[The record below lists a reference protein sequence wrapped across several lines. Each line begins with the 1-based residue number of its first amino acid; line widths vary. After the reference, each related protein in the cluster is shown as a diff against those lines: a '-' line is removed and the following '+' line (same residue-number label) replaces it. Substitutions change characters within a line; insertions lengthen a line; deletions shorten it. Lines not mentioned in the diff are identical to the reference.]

1 MDWLTR
7 LPWIGPVVA
16 RLMRTHVW
24 RTYETL
30 ERVHWT
36 RLAAAITFI
45 SFLALFPLITVGAA
59 IGAAVLSDAKM
70 RDVEGKLA
78 DQVPGISGQL
88 DLSGLVDNAA
98 TVGVLAG
105 AALLFTG
112 IGWVGSLR
120 ECLRA
125 VWELADEHDN
135 VLLRKLKDGGILLG
149 LGGVALG
156 SFAVSA
162 FAVTAVGW
170 AAEKLDIPE
179 GGAGSWLL
187 RLAAFAAAVGADFL
201 LLCYVLTWLPGLTP
215 PRRAVVVAALI
226 GAIGFEL
233 LKSLLSGYMQG
244 VAAKSMYGAFGTPI
258 ALLLWIN
265 LTAKLSLFCA
275 GWTATP
281 SKAHEILAP
290 DEESDEE
297 SDEEPDAAPEE
308 SPEAESG
315 RAERA
320 HGQRLP
326 GEPGRG
332 VATPAEATPA
342 KALPV
347 ETADAPAGRQPG
359 ADVAGERH
367 PAAHVSRADVSRADV
382 PGGETRGTHV
392 AGAAMYEADVCGKR
406 RSAAGDVPRAHE
418 PGARARDR

>member
-7 LPWIGPVVA
+7 LPWIGPIMA
-16 RLMRTHVW
+16 RLMRTHAW

-59 IGAAVLSDAKM
+59 IGAAVLSDAQM
-70 RDVEGKLA
+70 RELEERLA
-78 DQVPGISGQL
+78 AQVPGISGQL
-88 DLSGLVDNAA
+88 DLSALVENAA

-125 VWELADEHDN
+125 VWELDDEHDN
-135 VLLRKLKDGGILLG
+135 VVARKLKDGGILLG

-156 SFAVSA
+156 SFAVST

-170 AAEKLDIPE
+170 AASKLDIPE
-179 GGAGSWLL
+179 DGVGSWLL

-201 LLCYVLTWLPGLTP
+201 LLCYVLTWLPGVTP

-233 LKSLLSGYMQG
+233 LKSLLSGYIQG

-265 LTAKLSLFCA
+265 FTAKLSLFCA

-281 SKAHEILAP
+281 SKAHEIPAP
-290 DEESDEE
+290 
-297 SDEEPDAAPEE
+297 PDD
-308 SPEAESG
+308 
-315 RAERA
+315 
-320 HGQRLP
+320 QP
-326 GEPGRG
+326 GPTETEPGPTEGDPGPEGQVRLTKDPHAG
-332 VATPAEATPA
+332 PTPAGPTPAEPTHKGPTHKGPTHTGPAPAEAAHARATPAATDAVRTRGNTADAGEAATPA
-342 KALPV
+342 DPAG
-347 ETADAPAGRQPG
+347 AAGAPAGRQEREREARGRLGPG
-359 ADVAGERH
+359 
-367 PAAHVSRADVSRADV
+367 SS
-382 PGGETRGTHV
+382 
-392 AGAAMYEADVCGKR
+392 
-406 RSAAGDVPRAHE
+406 
-418 PGARARDR
+418 